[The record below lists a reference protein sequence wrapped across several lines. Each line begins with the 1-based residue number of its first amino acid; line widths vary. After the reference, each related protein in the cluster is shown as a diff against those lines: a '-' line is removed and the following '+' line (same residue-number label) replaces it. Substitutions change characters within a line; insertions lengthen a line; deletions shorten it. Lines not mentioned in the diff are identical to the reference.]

1 MVFIGSQIQLF
12 DWLQVNINE
21 NHFKGR
27 ELGDRYEVN
36 SYPMFYYFK
45 QGKMKF
51 KVNLG
56 HSVEKMTEFCR
67 NPVFIELPK
76 SESAFEVPT
85 NVTILQKNAEV
96 WLNIQESA
104 LVMAHTEWCGHCK
117 KMKPDYILAAD
128 DLYSE
133 KGMLAAVDGDR
144 FKGTGVILALDGL
157 NLFLR
162 AEVLT
167 PSSKHFWN
175 HLA

>member
-1 MVFIGSQIQLF
+1 
-12 DWLQVNINE
+12 
-21 NHFKGR
+21 
-27 ELGDRYEVN
+27 
-36 SYPMFYYFK
+36 MFYYFK
-45 QGKMKF
+45 QGKMQF
-51 KVNLG
+51 KVHLG
-56 HSVEKMTEFCR
+56 HTVEKMTEFCR

-144 FKGTGVILALDGL
+144 FKGLGEHGVETVWVWVWARTYD
-157 NLFLR
+157 
-162 AEVLT
+162 
-167 PSSKHFWN
+167 
-175 HLA
+175 